1 MDVKDVSH
9 QQNAGEQPTGGDKP
23 QPTKTNET
31 NNMVAIY
38 HQTPDDLNA
47 ATESQAVV
55 EAGNLQRIVILATA
69 RVRLQYGTDLSEPI
83 RALMDAGGEISLI
96 TERCAKRLK
105 LKMLSCH
112 VPLKGVG
119 GKAGI
124 LKRMV
129 HVWLRPWFESDFVFP
144 VFLYVT
150 ETWQTKLPRAEV
162 ERANAPFDH
171 RLADEAYHIPEM
183 VELLL
188 GAEVWAEAVCSTI
201 YRNRTG
207 AMMQSSMLGCFALGR
222 YELANRNE
230 GALSVLNAS
239 VGADAPDNVENML
252 LADALKRFWQWEQ
265 AMDEKRQDLSSEELA
280 AEKFFMESHYK
291 DKQGREIH
299 RYVRP
304 IHNLCVK
311 SNRRTT
317 CDRQTEPQMAWHI
330 IYRIIQ
336 SLRS

>member
-124 LKRMV
+124 LKKMV

-144 VFLYVT
+144 VFYTLLKHGRLSYRGLKWRGQT
-150 ETWQTKLPRAEV
+150 RLSTTDWQTKHITFQKWW
-162 ERANAPFDH
+162 NCC
-171 RLADEAYHIPEM
+171 LA
-183 VELLL
+183 
-188 GAEVWAEAVCSTI
+188 
-201 YRNRTG
+201 
-207 AMMQSSMLGCFALGR
+207 QR
-222 YELANRNE
+222 Y
-230 GALSVLNAS
+230 GQKQSVLPYT
-239 VGADAPDNVENML
+239 GIAP
-252 LADALKRFWQWEQ
+252 
-265 AMDEKRQDLSSEELA
+265 
-280 AEKFFMESHYK
+280 
-291 DKQGREIH
+291 G
-299 RYVRP
+299 P
-304 IHNLCVK
+304 
-311 SNRRTT
+311 
-317 CDRQTEPQMAWHI
+317 
-330 IYRIIQ
+330 
-336 SLRS
+336 